1 MPYDPN
7 WPQNG
12 LLIDG
17 DRFREQ
23 FASLKSLIDAIQSG
37 ITSVEVDS
45 VSTLPP
51 GSAASVGI
59 SLNGSVLHFSFGLPE
74 GQQGP
79 QGNNGNDGGTG
90 PQGPPFAGAVVD
102 NVNTLDPGQNATVSV
117 SFDGSNVH
125 FTFAIP
131 RGNDGNQGPQGI
143 PGEVTQTDLNNALQ
157 NNLSQCSN
165 NSNNVTTLDSPM
177 ADPDMES
184 LRNAYN
190 NLVNALR
197 R

>member
-1 MPYDPN
+1 MPFDPN
-7 WPQNG
+7 YPPTNALIESAPLRSQLNG
-12 LLIDG
+12 LKD
-17 DRFREQ
+17 
-23 FASLKSLIDAIQSG
+23 LIDAIQSG

-51 GSAASVGI
+51 GSAASVGL

-79 QGNNGNDGGTG
+79 QGNTGNDGGTG
-90 PQGPPFAGAVVD
+90 PQGPPFASAVVD

-117 SFDGSNVH
+117 SFDGTNVH

-131 RGNDGNQGPQGI
+131 RGNDGIQGPQGI

-157 NNLSQCSN
+157 NTLSQCSN

>member
-1 MPYDPN
+1 MFDPN
-7 WPQNG
+7 YPATNALIESAPLRAQFNG
-12 LLIDG
+12 LKD
-17 DRFREQ
+17 
-23 FASLKSLIDAIQSG
+23 LIDAIQNG
-37 ITSVEVDS
+37 ITSAEVDS

-51 GSAASVGI
+51 GSAASVGL

-79 QGNNGNDGGTG
+79 QGNTGNDGGTG

-102 NVNTLDPGQNATVSV
+102 NVNTLDPCQNATVSV
-117 SFDGSNVH
+117 SFDGTNVH

-131 RGNDGNQGPQGI
+131 RGNDGIQGPQGI
-143 PGEVTQTDLNNALQ
+143 PGEVTQTDLNNAQQ
-157 NNLSQCSN
+157 NTLSQCSN

>member
-7 WPQNG
+7 IPQAG
-12 LLIDG
+12 TEIDAVQM
-17 DRFREQ
+17 RSQ
-23 FASLKSLIDAIQSG
+23 LNSLKDLIDAIQNG
-37 ITSVEVDS
+37 ITSAEVDS

-79 QGNNGNDGGTG
+79 QGTNGNDGGTG
-90 PQGPPFAGAVVD
+90 PQGPPFASAVVD

-117 SFDGSNVH
+117 SFDGTNVH

-131 RGNDGNQGPQGI
+131 RGNDGIQGPQGI
-143 PGEVTQTDLNNALQ
+143 PGEVTQTDLNNAQQ
-157 NNLSQCSN
+157 NTLSQCSN

-177 ADPDMES
+177 AEPDMES